1 MSRLSCLLALALSL
15 SCATEIT
22 CPETDAE
29 AHLDTQE
36 SSPGGLSVMLHQVG
50 RECPVVGDNVFSV
63 DGMVVTEVDA
73 VMTDMG
79 HGSTVDPVIAEDGDL
94 ELYFQM
100 PGSWELSLTGDGE
113 TVSFALDVVDP

>member
-1 MSRLSCLLALALSL
+1 MSRPFCLLPLAFSFA
-15 SCATEIT
+15 CATEIT
-22 CPETDAE
+22 CPETE
-29 AHLDTQE
+29 EPVLLDSQE

-63 DGMVVTEVDA
+63 DGMVVTAVDA

-79 HGSTVDPVIAEDGDL
+79 HGSTVDPVITDDGDL

-100 PGSWELSLTGDGE
+100 PGSWDLSLTGDGE
-113 TVSFALDVVDP
+113 AVSFALDVVDP